1 VNRELETK
9 VSSINIKNDGSLV
22 TNKDTAIQTAIIE
35 MISIRY
41 PSIVNIVAEEDAD
54 NHHDIYDFSG
64 DYLVLDPI
72 DGTENFAA
80 NIPMFGIAM
89 SLRHGKDCLDMIYV
103 PSIRE
108 EITNLN
114 GIKARK
120 PKPENNILLASTK
133 CLQVASVS
141 GQNVRI
147 LGSSSYM
154 FYLLISGKA
163 RSYKYCGGAKIWD
176 CYTGLR
182 LAHECGC
189 QITLDD
195 HNISEWL
202 TYPTHR
208 TSFEISWPY
217 KS

>member
-1 VNRELETK
+1 M
-9 VSSINIKNDGSLV
+9 SSINKKCDGSLV
-22 TNKDTAIQTAIIE
+22 TNKDISIQKAIID

-41 PSIVNIVAEEDAD
+41 PTIVNVVAEEDTD
-54 NHHDIYDFSG
+54 NHHDIYDFTG

-80 NIPMFGIAM
+80 NIPMYGIAM
-89 SLRHGKDCLDMIYV
+89 SLRHEGEYIDIIYI

-114 GIKARK
+114 DFKIVK
-120 PKPENNILLASTK
+120 PNEENNIRLASTK
-133 CLQVASVS
+133 CLKHGLLQ
-141 GQNVRI
+141 GDNIRI

-154 FYLLISGKA
+154 FYLLLSGKA

-182 LAHECGC
+182 LAREYGC
-189 QITLDD
+189 RITLDS
-195 HNISEWL
+195 HQSMAEWL
-202 TYPTHR
+202 THPTHL